1 MRFFV
6 DLQIYRDMNTVVFQE
21 VEIDGIGKLHPAESQ
36 LAKLGL
42 ISLALSLSRS
52 LARSLWLARGGSGA
66 CM

>member
-1 MRFFV
+1 
-6 DLQIYRDMNTVVFQE
+6 MNSTRISQCVQLSTSVVFQE

-52 LARSLWLARGGSGA
+52 LALSLALSG
-66 CM
+66 